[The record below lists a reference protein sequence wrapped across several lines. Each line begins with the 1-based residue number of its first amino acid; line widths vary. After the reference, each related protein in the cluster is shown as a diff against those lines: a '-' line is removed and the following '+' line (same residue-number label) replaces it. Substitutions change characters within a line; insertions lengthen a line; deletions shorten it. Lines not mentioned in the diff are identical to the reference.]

1 MLQFLES
8 HLQQEIITVVLVFV
22 YLISKFFIAKIV
34 KKFSSKSLKYASRT
48 QVIIKYINILLFILF
63 LIFIFLIW
71 GIKTEH
77 LALAFSSIFAAFGVA
92 MFASWSLLSNI
103 TSGVIIF
110 FTAPFHIGDI
120 IKIHDKDFPFEAIII
135 DIKGFH
141 IYLET
146 QNGESVVIPNSVFF
160 TKSVSVLKKFTEPNE

>member
-1 MLQFLES
+1 
-8 HLQQEIITVVLVFV
+8 
-22 YLISKFFIAKIV
+22 
-34 KKFSSKSLKYASRT
+34 
-48 QVIIKYINILLFILF
+48 
-63 LIFIFLIW
+63 
-71 GIKTEH
+71 
-77 LALAFSSIFAAFGVA
+77 
-92 MFASWSLLSNI
+92 LLSNI